1 MLYPILSEY
10 IGTLLLIGVIAFV
23 GNPLAIVAALWVA
36 IVTVGQMSG
45 GHFNPA
51 VTVWAYLSGKV
62 NGTRALAH
70 TLAQIAAAATIWVIK
85 Y

>member
-10 IGTLLLIGVIAFV
+10 VGTLLLIGIIAFV
-23 GNPLAIVAALWVA
+23 GNPLAIAAALWVA

-62 NGTRALAH
+62 TGVRALAH